1 MDEFPSLAESIHCFR
16 LPQNTTASST
26 TLTRQKQKYTD
37 QVKEKVLGVRRQ
49 GACLRC
55 RMLKIEC
62 SIQNPCEAC
71 FSSAVNSNRQR
82 KVLSFSYCVRTR
94 FADVNIFYCESENDK
109 MKTDTL
115 MQKMSSLLG
124 RIAVP
129 ASFSLFT
136 DEKQFNRAIK
146 EWLTSNDF
154 VSAAGGLGQN
164 GSIVGLCCSNLLA
177 LQFQEEDDAAGLEEL
192 TQDFQR
198 FLLASSISHT
208 GAYPRYHHAG
218 GLKVKEIC
226 AAGRLSGSRLL
237 LRLDRTL
244 TPQYLSKLSKS
255 SCQVLFLF
263 VLGAVLGM
271 GYYSTAAAAENQDEI
286 QSRSPE
292 FPAEMLMYTDFQQS
306 PTLWLT
312 MREHLCQMLAHHL
325 IYLGGMLGIKLDTG
339 MEKRIIESAGRGWGK
354 SLPEDKGNGGGG
366 YVWGDG
372 ILQGQEGGGN
382 EVVDAKR
389 KGKMTTSSPMMAEQ
403 PPPPP
408 SVWDSSP
415 KSEIEYTP
423 FSSSHS
429 PLVPIACGPELA
441 HFQYRQQSA
450 SQDWDQNPASYLD
463 MEFDEPENYY
473 TPPSYTEGENG
484 SGMYMEGK
492 IMASLPRSSTEPY
505 YNYTREQRRQ
515 GEILTIY
522 YTVSGKVTDSNL
534 EYGAPKEVKRRTM
547 WIVRTVD
554 AGPPYGEINV
564 HARLRGGR
572 DLEGLRSFV

>member
-1 MDEFPSLAESIHCFR
+1 MNEIPNSNAISQNRSLAESIHCFR
-16 LPQNTTASST
+16 IPHNSHQPGTTGTAT
-26 TLTRQKQKYTD
+26 TRPKAKYTD

-62 SIQNPCEAC
+62 SLQNPCEAC
-71 FSSAVNSNRQR
+71 LSSAVKKSER

-94 FADVNIFYCESENDK
+94 FSDVNIFYSSDANK
-109 MKTDTL
+109 MRTDTL
-115 MQKMSSLLG
+115 MLKMSNLLQ

-129 ASFSLFT
+129 ASFSFFLGS
-136 DEKQFNRAIK
+136 EKAFNKTVTA
-146 EWLTSNDF
+146 WLTNPGSEI
-154 VSAAGGLGQN
+154 GGGS

-177 LQFQEEDDAAGLEEL
+177 LQFREEEHDAAGLEEL
-192 TQDFQR
+192 TNDFQR
-198 FLLASSISHT
+198 FLLAASVSHT
-208 GAYPRYHHAG
+208 GSYPRCQGDG
-218 GLKVKEIC
+218 GIMMRPGEIC
-226 AAGRLSGSRLL
+226 TAGHLSGSRLL

-244 TPQYLSKLSKS
+244 TPQYLSKLSRS

-271 GYYSTAAAAENQDEI
+271 GYSSSPDLRGGH
-286 QSRSPE
+286 SSPE
-292 FPAEMLMYTDFQQS
+292 FPSEMLMHHGGAGADFQQS

-325 IYLGGMLGIKLDTG
+325 IYLGGMLGIKLETG
-339 MEKRIIESAGRGWGK
+339 MERRIIESAGRGWGK
-354 SLPEDKGNGGGG
+354 SLPEGVKGG

-372 ILQGQEGGGN
+372 IIQQPEM
-382 EVVDAKR
+382 EIQVDKR
-389 KGKMTTSSPMMAEQ
+389 KGKTTTTTTSPMMAEQ
-403 PPPPP
+403 PPPPA
-408 SVWDSSP
+408 WGSP
-415 KSEIEYTP
+415 KSEVDYTP
-423 FSSSHS
+423 PSSPLGPPRS

-441 HFQYRQQSA
+441 HFQSQNQGMA
-450 SQDWDQNPASYLD
+450 QDWDQNPASYLD
-463 MEFDEPENYY
+463 MEFEEPDNYY
-473 TPPSYTEGENG
+473 SPPPYSEGEKG
-484 SGMYMEGK
+484 TYMEGK
-492 IMASLPRSSTEPY
+492 IMASYPRSNTEPY
-505 YNYTREQRRQ
+505 RNYTHEQRRQ
-515 GEILTIY
+515 
-522 YTVSGKVTDSNL
+522 